1 MRRKPEEQI
10 IGTAQFSR
18 IRRQRLA
25 VVRKI
30 QAEGDMIREVLREPM
45 RDWIDDWLTRGE
57 TEDQKDRAARALVD
71 VYMDSWREGELY
83 VLEGD
88 GLRAVKGM
96 ADEIPVSADLKE
108 YDFRSRVGILLLDV
122 QPFVETVHF
131 REKGAEDLHFAGLMW
146 SIIPEAEIGAAGRLL
161 LYVLV
166 SDPEGNPILYPPA
179 SWDYRLGSPIG
190 ENESEDFWT
199 DYAFRFFFSAIQFMQ
214 QEIALVGP
222 PKPDRADRR
231 RAARRKTPEEDLTV
245 ITLRRFQDRKHHERN
260 GDGWGISYRHLRRG
274 HWARQPHGP
283 QNSLRKWIWRG
294 PIIVGDPS
302 LPLKPFGERLFD
314 VCR

>member
-214 QEIALVGP
+214 TRPGGSPTGGEKEDPRGGPDGHHAAPVPRQEAP
-222 PKPDRADRR
+222 REERR
-231 RAARRKTPEEDLTV
+231 RMGDLVPAPPEGALGASTARSTELAPKVDLAGSDH
-245 ITLRRFQDRKHHERN
+245 RRRSF
-260 GDGWGISYRHLRRG
+260 SS
-274 HWARQPHGP
+274 A
-283 QNSLRKWIWRG
+283 
-294 PIIVGDPS
+294 
-302 LPLKPFGERLFD
+302 
-314 VCR
+314 